1 MPSQLKIR
9 QRMGGY
15 QLTLLSLQCRR
26 NVSLSRGTMKF
37 CSNCPEADLSQ
48 VLKGRIV
55 KLRLAGVV
63 ISIPRRN
70 NNHHSLARAC
80 KQNAVS
86 IFQICLAFGFTNSI
100 PTITDK

>member
-1 MPSQLKIR
+1 MPSQLKIW
-9 QRMGGY
+9 QRMESY
-15 QLTLLSLQCRR
+15 QLTP
-26 NVSLSRGTMKF
+26 SRYNADETSASVVAQMKF
-37 CSNCPEADLSQ
+37 RSNCPEADLSQ
-48 VLKGRIV
+48 VLKGWIV